1 MAFVTDLLTSLGLN
15 DATYGPD
22 YSGAAVD
29 KVMDP
34 TAHVNDETPT
44 DMPPG
49 SGNSGWSIADLLKA
63 IGGVGGAPFGSGS
76 SLGPTDASEVLPPH
90 EESSPELEQ
99 AADGQVADTHKINML
114 KAAADSRTRT
124 DSELAQRMDMLKS
137 ASSPDSAVYVAK
149 GDDILGD
156 NSGGPKQSKA
166 YDSTSDSTQSYK
178 PATAGAFS
186 KSLRPVPEQLAIAE
200 LAQQKVDPAIA
211 GMLIDN
217 GGLNGARQALL
228 SLAQQQA
235 EPMSQKIMKVLGVA
249 ASLKNP
255 GAQQT
260 FTVGM
265 LRQLGMPDADIARLI
280 ATLPKST
287 PSAS

>member
-1 MAFVTDLLTSLGLN
+1 MTFVTDLLSSLGLN
-15 DATYGPD
+15 DATYGAD

-29 KVMDP
+29 KIMDP
-34 TAHVNDETPT
+34 TAHVNDDTPT
-44 DMPPG
+44 DMPHE

-63 IGGVGGAPFGSGS
+63 IGGVGGAPFGAGS

-90 EESSPELEQ
+90 EEPSLESE
-99 AADGQVADTHKINML
+99 T
-114 KAAADSRTRT
+114 AADSQVGDAHKTNL
-124 DSELAQRMDMLKS
+124 LAAASRNSSRADADLAERMSMLKS

-149 GDDILGD
+149 GNDILGD

-166 YDSTSDSTQSYK
+166 YDSTSDSTQSYT
-178 PATAGAFS
+178 PAGAGTFTHS
-186 KSLRPVPEQLAIAE
+186 QRPIPEQLAIAE

-249 ASLKNP
+249 ASMKNP

-260 FTVGM
+260 FTIGM
-265 LRQLGMPDADIARLI
+265 LRQLGMPDADIAHLI
-280 ATLPKST
+280 STLPKST
-287 PSAS
+287 PSAT